1 MAGLVPAI
9 HDFPEVAEES
19 KSWMTRTS
27 PVMTDEMTGT
37 SHVPGQ
43 PDGLARGPATTTEAK
58 QPADAEPSGGGPSGG
73 GPSGGGLVPRR
84 DQRPQ
89 RVHPLRPAPGA
100 ERLAG
105 HAAGGPGGQQRLQA
119 GGDVGHPD
127 ALQELLRQ
135 HGALEVAADED
146 RV

>member
-1 MAGLVPAI
+1 PIPVMAGLVPAI

-19 KSWMTRTS
+19 KSWMTGTS

-58 QPADAEPSGGGPSGG
+58 QPADAEPSGGGPA
-73 GPSGGGLVPRR
+73 PRR

-135 HGALEVAADED
+135 LGALEVAADED
-146 RV
+146 RVLAGNA